1 MKDKELDQII
11 EKSFSDLPDFHLS
24 ADFAQRV
31 TRTIVQRGQ
40 WKTDL
45 IEYLSITGILV
56 FLLTI
61 ASGTYYL
68 VNKELLL
75 QIFTFV
81 SQNVVPVILIV
92 FLLNFI
98 LFTDRVLLRL
108 LFSRWNRT

>member
-1 MKDKELDQII
+1 MKDNELDQII
-11 EKSFSDLPDFHLS
+11 EKSLCTEPDFHLPV
-24 ADFAQRV
+24 DFVQKVV
-31 TRTIVQRGQ
+31 TNLARREQ

-45 IEYLSITGILV
+45 LEYLSITGILI

-61 ASGTYYL
+61 VSGTYYL

-75 QIFTFV
+75 KAYAFF
-81 SQNVVPVILIV
+81 SDNVVPVILVI
-92 FLLNFI
+92 FLINFI